1 MTGNTDR
8 IDTVTGLLSAAAEAA
23 GDTIALHYAGQAIS
37 YRELEAMSRRAA
49 GGLAELGIGAGD
61 RVAFWLPNTPAYL
74 ALAFGCARLGAIA
87 VAVNTRYR
95 AGEVEDIVGR
105 TGAKALVMWPGFRGI
120 DFPEI
125 LARVDPSALAALEWV
140 IVYTEGAQV
149 AGPGG
154 DGPGGDGP
162 GVEGKR
168 TVDCDAVLAAA
179 PLDDDR
185 AEADLGT
192 NIFTTSGTTRAP
204 KFVLHSNA
212 GIAVHAA
219 EVAED
224 FGLHKPG
231 TVVLMALPLCGVY
244 GYASAMAAFA
254 AAKPVVLMPAFETAE
269 MLELLAHH
277 KVTHFNGSDD
287 MIDRLLAASDSDE
300 PFRHVAFAGYGAFN
314 SSLDDIVER
323 AEARGLRLVGLWG
336 MSEMQALV
344 ALRDPAADAA
354 ERKRMGGALVS
365 PGARARVRDPAS
377 GELLPVGEA
386 GELEITGPSRM
397 IGYYGDKEATAEALC
412 ADGYVKTGDLAAMEA
427 DGGFEFLSRM
437 GDVLRLGGF
446 LVSPAEIE
454 AEVQAHPAVEAAQV
468 VEAPTA
474 AGERAVAFVIPAPGE
489 TVDEA
494 AVQVHCAGR
503 LANYKVPARV
513 VTLAEFPVT
522 MSANGV
528 KIQRTKL
535 REMAQAVLSEGEG

>member
-1 MTGNTDR
+1 MTKDADR
-8 IDTVTGLLSAAAEAA
+8 IDTVTGLLSASAETA
-23 GDTIALHYAGQAIS
+23 GEVTALHYAGEAIS

-49 GGLAELGIGAGD
+49 GGLAKLGIGVGD
-61 RVAFWLPNTPAYL
+61 RIAFWLPNTPAYL

-125 LARVDPSALAALEWV
+125 LARVDPTALAALETV
-140 IVYTEGAQV
+140 IVYSEDEAAPDV
-149 AGPGG
+149 EI
-154 DGPGGDGP
+154 
-162 GVEGKR
+162 EGKR
-168 TVDCDAVLAAA
+168 TVDCAAVLAAA

-224 FGLHKPG
+224 FGLHKPEA
-231 TVVLMALPLCGVY
+231 VVLMALPLCGVY

-254 AAKPVVLMPAFETAE
+254 AAKPVVLMPAFEAVE
-269 MLELLAHH
+269 MLKLLRHH
-277 KVTHFNGSDD
+277 EVTHFNGSDD
-287 MIDRLLAASDSDE
+287 MIDRLLAAADSDE
-300 PFRHVAFAGYGAFN
+300 PFRHADFAGYATFN

-323 AEARGLRLVGLWG
+323 AEARGLRLVSLWG

-344 ALRDPAADAA
+344 ARRDPAADAA
-354 ERKRMGGALVS
+354 ERKRMGGALAS
-365 PGARARVRDPAS
+365 PRARARVRDPAS
-377 GELLPVGEA
+377 GELQPVGAA

-397 IGYYGDKEATAEALC
+397 IGYYDDRQATAEALC
-412 ADGYVKTGDLAAMEA
+412 EDGFVKTGDLAAMEE

-474 AGERAVAFVIPAPGE
+474 AGERAVAFVIPADGE

-494 AVQVHCAGR
+494 AVRDHCAGR

-513 VTLAEFPVT
+513 VALEEFPVT

-535 REMAQAVLSEGEG
+535 REMAKAVLGEGEG